1 VVTLRDNLLVSTTA
15 VTVLLGLL
23 AVGVS
28 ILLIRSGI
36 IAPLAQLELAAQQMA
51 AGNYQAHANVQ
62 TGDEIGQLAQAFNTM
77 ADRLHQYTSQLIVEL
92 KQRVVEAQT
101 ARERAE
107 RSDKVKSAFLASVS
121 HELRTPLNSVINFT
135 KFVTKGVM
143 GPINDRQK
151 DSLDKVINSAKHLL
165 HLINDVLDI
174 SKIESGSL
182 TLFVE
187 ENIDLTEI
195 LRTAISTAEGLLTEK
210 PVKLLQEI
218 DPGLQPITGDRQRI
232 LQIMLNIVSN
242 ACKFTEKGFIK
253 ITAHQRD
260 NEFYLAIQDSGPGID
275 PKDQAAVFAP
285 FKQTETGLRQGEGTG
300 LGMPISKSLAEA
312 HGGRLW
318 FDSAVGEGTTFYVSL
333 PIKSTQLTPVPA

>member
-1 VVTLRDNLLVSTTA
+1 
-15 VTVLLGLL
+15 
-23 AVGVS
+23 
-28 ILLIRSGI
+28 
-36 IAPLAQLELAAQQMA
+36 
-51 AGNYQAHANVQ
+51 
-62 TGDEIGQLAQAFNTM
+62 
-77 ADRLHQYTSQLIVEL
+77 
-92 KQRVVEAQT
+92 
-101 ARERAE
+101 
-107 RSDKVKSAFLASVS
+107 
-121 HELRTPLNSVINFT
+121 
-135 KFVTKGVM
+135 M
-143 GPINDRQK
+143 GPINERQK

-195 LRTAISTAEGLLTEK
+195 LHTAVSTAEGLLTEK

-218 DPGLQPITGDRQRI
+218 DPGLQPITGDSQRI

-318 FDSAVGEGTTFYVSL
+318 FDSVVGEGTTFYVSL